1 MDPLTRFYHEDMK
14 LMVAFT
20 QIDYRVPQRGEY
32 YLARNLHVIRCAAAP
47 SSKYARRRPILKQSC
62 PVEGNDF
69 EWRAK

>member
-32 YLARNLHVIRCAAAP
+32 YLSKSLRVLRCGIAP
-47 SSKYARRRPILKQSC
+47 SSRYARRRPILKQSL
-62 PVEGNDF
+62 PIEIEV
-69 EWRAK
+69 K